1 MDSPGKRI
9 LIIVEN
15 LPVPFDKRVWNE
27 ATTLTGAGYTV
38 SVICPTGKGYETR
51 RELLEGIAVYRHPL
65 PLEGNG
71 ALGYVR
77 EYSAALWWEF
87 ILSFRV
93 LRERGFDAIHACN
106 PPDLIFLI
114 GAFYKLFGKKF
125 LFDHHD
131 INPELYEAKFG
142 RKGILYRLIVFCER
156 LTFKTADLS
165 IATNQ
170 SYKEIAVERGKMD
183 PGNVFIVRSGPNL
196 DTFRPVPP
204 RKDAKEGFPYLVGY
218 VGVMGKQEG
227 LDYLLR
233 AVQWIVRD
241 RGRRDIL
248 FVLIGSGTEFVAL
261 QEYAKELGVAD
272 VVRFT
277 GRISDEE
284 MLAYLSSTDVCV
296 NPDVASPMNDKSTMN
311 KIMEYMALAKPIVQF
326 DLTEGRRSAGDAS
339 LYSRKN
345 DARDFA
351 DKIVELLA
359 DPDRRTR
366 MGSWGRERVE
376 NELAW
381 TYSANVLLE
390 AYHKLFAQ

>member
-1 MDSPGKRI
+1 MDSPGKRV

-27 ATTLTGAGYTV
+27 ATTLTAAGYTV
-38 SVICPTGKGYETR
+38 SVICPTGTGYESR
-51 RELLEGIAVYRHPL
+51 HEIVENIAIYRHPL

-71 ALGYVR
+71 ALGYLR

-87 ILSFRV
+87 VLSFRV

-114 GAFYKLFGKKF
+114 GGFYKLFGKKF

-142 RKGILYRLIVFCER
+142 RRGLLYRVIVFCER

-170 SYKEIAVERGKMD
+170 SYKDIAIARGGMD
-183 PGNVFIVRSGPNL
+183 PQNVYIVRSGPNL
-196 DTFRPVPP
+196 EKFRPVAP
-204 RKDAKEGFPYLVGY
+204 RQDAQGVGSDTSSAMS
-218 VGVMGKQEG
+218 GVMGKQEG
-227 LDYLLR
+227 IDYLLR
-233 AVQWIVRD
+233 AVQSIVRD

-311 KIMEYMALAKPIVQF
+311 KIMEYMAL
-326 DLTEGRRSAGDAS
+326 RSPS
-339 LYSRKN
+339 CNS
-345 DARDFA
+345 
-351 DKIVELLA
+351 
-359 DPDRRTR
+359 T
-366 MGSWGRERVE
+366 
-376 NELAW
+376 
-381 TYSANVLLE
+381 
-390 AYHKLFAQ
+390 